1 MARCKRERDI
11 AQHEAACQC
20 DAHTLRGDQGIVP
33 HATPPLSARRSR
45 MIRYRKNGTPMIEV
59 KTPTL
64 MSLADGM
71 MRTTISAD
79 INSAL
84 PVSALGTNSRVGS
97 CPTNGRISCGATR
110 PMKPMVPDTE
120 TAPPTQSEERRVGK
134 ECRPAARRG
143 EWKEDK
149 SKATHR

>member
-64 MSLADGM
+64 MSLADGL

-79 INSAL
+79 ITSEMHVA
-84 PVSALGTNSRVGS
+84 AIG
-97 CPTNGRISCGATR
+97 
-110 PMKPMVPDTE
+110 PD
-120 TAPPTQSEERRVGK
+120 S
-134 ECRPAARRG
+134 RRG
-143 EWKEDK
+143 
-149 SKATHR
+149 SGP